1 MARMDTFCTM
11 PWNHQFIGPDGN
23 IKPCCRFVMP
33 KGVRNNI
40 KGDKSLQEVF
50 LGDHQSKLRNDL
62 ANGIRNPGCVKCWQ
76 EEDGGKK
83 LSLRQNYNRT
93 IGDIGYLHED
103 LEKHNPKITW
113 LELSFS
119 NRCNL
124 SCRMCGPYYSTNW
137 FKDWKHVKR
146 YVIGSK
152 YPSHSI
158 TDEQIDEVVKTSNK
172 DNVIDISKLDF
183 ALPHLRHLKMTGGEP
198 FLVPE
203 YREILEKLVDMGR
216 AKDVYLNYSTNCTVM
231 PSNKLINLWSKFK
244 KVEFAT
250 SIDGVGPVIEYQRH
264 PTKWEQVEKVV
275 KTLMMLSNEMNV
287 IVGTRPT
294 ITLMNVLDVPNITQW
309 WAEMMN
315 KYYVDKFDN
324 TAWINHTHCL
334 HPQYIGCTALPKWAK
349 DIVAK
354 RLVNAP
360 TMRQQQN
367 WDYLVKYTFSEDLW
381 NEQKVAFRDYT
392 NKLDNRRGEDFRKV
406 VPEFARLLDE

>member
-1 MARMDTFCTM
+1 
-11 PWNHQFIGPDGN
+11 
-23 IKPCCRFVMP
+23 
-33 KGVRNNI
+33 
-40 KGDKSLQEVF
+40 
-50 LGDHQSKLRNDL
+50 
-62 ANGIRNPGCVKCWQ
+62 
-76 EEDGGKK
+76 
-83 LSLRQNYNRT
+83 
-93 IGDIGYLHED
+93 
-103 LEKHNPKITW
+103 
-113 LELSFS
+113 
-119 NRCNL
+119 
-124 SCRMCGPYYSTNW
+124 
-137 FKDWKHVKR
+137 
-146 YVIGSK
+146 
-152 YPSHSI
+152 
-158 TDEQIDEVVKTSNK
+158 
-172 DNVIDISKLDF
+172 
-183 ALPHLRHLKMTGGEP
+183 
-198 FLVPE
+198 
-203 YREILEKLVDMGR
+203 MGR

-392 NKLDNRRGEDFRKV
+392 NKLDSRRGEDFRKV